1 MSILSGFRDKSFL
14 DKITI
19 LNDIATSRDSGE
31 LEGLLDLFNN
41 PLGDTSV
48 DYMVVT
54 ALNGVLSSDEK
65 SVVERLDSGNAK
77 LKTLCIRLSG
87 EFGFSSSVPKL
98 VKMAEAEN
106 DPDMLFE
113 ELTALSRIGD
123 PAALSVFR
131 DNLDN
136 AEDLIRA
143 LCIEMVGELGDED
156 SISELKRIVE
166 LNNSDE
172 NYEVCD
178 LTTWKAV
185 EALAAIGSDDAMA
198 FIVENLH
205 HRNPTVRRVVTD
217 SLVEAGEKALP
228 YLEKVFAEDANP
240 DDMILASNVIGFIRE
255 KAGLDILMDALD
267 KGYVNDAN
275 VKYAVYEALGR
286 IGTMKGVIRL
296 MDGLEDDDELIMIA
310 AVTGL
315 DKLLNQ
321 GVVKKLSEVI
331 GAGGSRAGKIIRAI
345 VTARALN
352 IFESLYEEDKLG
364 RFIMNAVVA
373 SKDSEVHEAFRNK
386 LQEIG
391 GDNAAKDIA
400 RLPEAEQDINRRAL
414 AADDSKS
421 MLALYRSILTGS
433 GFEPSVAENG
443 QQAYDFVEQGTDF
456 DIIITDMNMP
466 VMDGMELV
474 SKLRNTP
481 GFEDT
486 PIIMVTTESETSQQS
501 LAAKTGVT
509 AFITKP
515 FSPEQLRDKIA
526 EYIS

>member
-19 LNDIATSRDSGE
+19 LNDIATNRDAAE
-31 LEGLLDLFNN
+31 LEGLLELFNN

-54 ALNGVLSSDEK
+54 ALNGVLSTDEK
-65 SVVERLDSGNAK
+65 NVVDLLESENTK

-87 EFGFSSSVPKL
+87 EFGFKSAVPVL
-98 VKMAEAEN
+98 VRMAQGEK
-106 DPDMLFE
+106 DSDLLFE
-113 ELTALSRIGD
+113 EMTALSRIGD
-123 PAALSVFR
+123 PEALSVFR
-131 DNLDN
+131 ANLDN
-136 AEDLIRA
+136 SEDLVRA
-143 LCIEMVGELGDED
+143 LCIEMVGELGDTD
-156 SISELKRIVE
+156 SIPQLKKIIE
-166 LNNSDE
+166 INNEDG

-185 EALAAIGSDDAMA
+185 EALAFIKSDEALS

-217 SLVEAGEKALP
+217 SLVDTGEDSLKFLK
-228 YLEKVFAEDANP
+228 KVFSADANV
-240 DDMILASNVIGFIRE
+240 DDMILSANVIGFIGE
-255 KAGLDILMDALD
+255 KSGLDILMDALD
-267 KGYVNDAN
+267 KGFIKDPN

-296 MDGLEDDDELIMIA
+296 MDGLEEDDELIMIA
-310 AVTGL
+310 CVSGL
-315 DKLLNQ
+315 DSLINP
-321 GVVKKLSEVI
+321 GVVKKLVELI
-331 GAGGSRAGKIIRAI
+331 GSGGSRAGKIIRAI
-345 VTARALN
+345 VTAKALN
-352 IFESLYEEDKLG
+352 IFEQLYAEEKIG
-364 RFIMNAVVA
+364 RFVMNAVVA
-373 SKDSEVHEAFRNK
+373 SKDSEIHSAFRGK
-386 LQEIG
+386 LLEIG
-391 GDNAAKDIA
+391 GDNSTKDIE
-400 RLPEAEQDINRRAL
+400 RLPEETQDVLRKAL

-421 MLALYRSILTGS
+421 MLALYRSILTGV
-433 GFEPSVAENG
+433 GFEPCVAENG
-443 QQAYDFVEQGTDF
+443 QVAYEFVEQGEEF

-481 GFEDT
+481 GFEDK
-486 PIIMVTTESETSQQS
+486 PIIMVTTESESSQRD

-515 FSPEQLRDKIA
+515 FTPEQLRAKIA
-526 EYIS
+526 ELV